1 MPAVTGE
8 VPARDEP
15 NRMGAAAAGGQV
27 ALRVRGNAA
36 LPGLPALAVS
46 GSRDADGHALR
57 IAAEAGAEAARAGLA
72 VVTGDARGV
81 DDAAQYGAL
90 RAGGS
95 IVSVLARG
103 LRGWNP
109 RPRYRFR
116 LTGDNWAA
124 LSEWAD
130 GDGWAAWRAMRRNAT
145 IVRLARAMF
154 VAHVRERSGTSAAAA
169 ECLDVGKPLF
179 VAVRRG
185 GDAGGGAAALIA
197 KGEDPV
203 SSMGELRRAIRGIAA
218 AAGAEHGGAGS
229 GA

>member
-1 MPAVTGE
+1 MPPVTGLTK
-8 VPARDEP
+8 DELD
-15 NRMGAAAAGGQV
+15 RTGGAAAAETAG
-27 ALRVRGNAA
+27 LRVRGNAA

-46 GSRDADGHALR
+46 GSRDANGHALR
-57 IAAEAGAEAARAGLA
+57 IAAEAGAEAARVGLA

-124 LSEWAD
+124 VSEWAD

-154 VAHVRERSGTSAAAA
+154 VAHVRERSGTNAAAA
-169 ECLDVGKPLF
+169 ECLVAGKPLF
-179 VAVRRG
+179 VAVRRD
-185 GDAGGGAAALIA
+185 GDDGDGAAALIA
-197 KGEDPV
+197 KGAAPV

-218 AAGAEHGGAGS
+218 AAGAGSGGTGS